1 MQMSRTLFVAVLA
14 IALGWS
20 HAPAANANDSPAPA
34 PTQPDCRDAFGQR
47 MSAAREVRIYMF
59 RPSTS
64 MLNRQN
70 SDRVRTN
77 AQYVLTDR
85 CGRNC
90 ARRFRGLINFFESAT
105 CVPSDNSN
113 WRLDDWRGMIELEGN
128 GPGAVYLIHHYE
140 HAVKGPGVNYSFY
153 PHSVLS
159 WLREN
164 YQFEDRWNR

>member
-34 PTQPDCRDAFGQR
+34 LTQPDCRGAFGQR
-47 MSAAREVRIYMF
+47 MAAAREVRIYMF
-59 RPSTS
+59 RPNTM
-64 MLNRQN
+64 MLNRQTAE
-70 SDRVRTN
+70 RVRTN
-77 AQYVLTDR
+77 AQYFLTDR

-90 ARRFRGLINFFESAT
+90 ARRFRGLIDFFESAA

-113 WRLDDWRGMIELEGN
+113 WRLDDWRGMIELKGG
-128 GPGAVYLIHHYE
+128 GPETVYIIHYYE
-140 HAVKGPGVNYSFY
+140 NWVKGPGVNYSFDR
-153 PHSVLS
+153 SVLS

-164 YQFEDRWNR
+164 YRFEDRWNR